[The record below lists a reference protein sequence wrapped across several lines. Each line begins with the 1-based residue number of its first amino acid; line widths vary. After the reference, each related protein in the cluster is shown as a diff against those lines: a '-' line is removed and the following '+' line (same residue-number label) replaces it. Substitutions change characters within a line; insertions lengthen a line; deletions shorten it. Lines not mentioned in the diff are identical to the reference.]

1 MFDYIFYRLYSYYD
15 KKEKGST
22 PVSTAAMY
30 LSFLQILMIFS
41 IYMIADITLDGK
53 VGIWKL
59 PINEIYLKIGIVVFA
74 ILVDL
79 LNFLK
84 YKKQHKTLV
93 SKFRNHP
100 LNAKFK
106 VWMLYFI
113 GAGLLILPFLYKE
126 ILGLF

>member
-1 MFDYIFYRLYSYYD
+1 MFDYIFYRLYTYYD

-53 VGIWKL
+53 LGIWKL

-74 ILVDL
+74 VLVDL
-79 LNFLK
+79 LNFLR

-100 LNAKFK
+100 LNMKFK